1 MDTYPYL
8 AGSTYLHAFLPSWM
22 HLGGSGATIE
32 RLRDPELRERLRVEM
47 EDEGSDGF
55 HEIPMDWSIVVI
67 SGARLAENRR
77 YIGLSVGDAASLADA
92 RPIDFFCDLLA
103 AEELGVS
110 CVSHSGN
117 EENVRM
123 TMTHPAHTVGSD
135 GILVGERP
143 HPRSYGTFPRYFAVY
158 VKELGILTW
167 EHAVRKMT
175 SLLGATA
182 RLPGSRAAP
191 TRHGGR
197 RHVHRSRDGSR
208 HGDLRGPTSPPRGD
222 PVRDRERRRRRRRRA
237 SHRSARGTGAEGLP
251 DEVERVQPHQ
261 PVVVEVHAA
270 ETALAREV
278 DLRA

>member
-1 MDTYPYL
+1 
-8 AGSTYLHAFLPSWM
+8 
-22 HLGGSGATIE
+22 
-32 RLRDPELRERLRVEM
+32 M

-55 HEIPMDWSIVVI
+55 HEIPMDWWIVVI

-123 TMTHPAHTVGSD
+123 TMTHPAHTAGSD

-175 SLLGATA
+175 SLSAQRLGFPDRGLLRPGMAADVTCIDPETVRDMATYEDPR
-182 RLPGSRAAP
+182 RLPEGIP
-191 TRHGGR
+191 YVIVNGVVVVDDGRHTGALAGR
-197 RHVHRSRDGSR
+197 T
-208 HGDLRGPTSPPRGD
+208 L
-222 PVRDRERRRRRRRRA
+222 RA
-237 SHRSARGTGAEGLP
+237 SRTRSSASSRISP
-251 DEVERVQPHQ
+251 
-261 PVVVEVHAA
+261 
-270 ETALAREV
+270 
-278 DLRA
+278 